1 MISLLFLTI
10 LIEINF
16 IKSAIIPD
24 AGFASYPLYTGIL
37 YFEIKKNSI
46 NIEYTKTDCLST
58 DDWAPDP
65 NG

>member
-24 AGFASYPLYTGIL
+24 AGFASYPLFTGIL
-37 YFEIKKNSI
+37 YFEIKKI
-46 NIEYTKTDCLST
+46 Q
-58 DDWAPDP
+58 
-65 NG
+65 